1 MFVPGGHHPE
11 AQDRC
16 PYCQRMIFHMPG
28 LLSNPGFTPKA
39 QEHLGLVRG
48 EASCIKGKGGK
59 GTP

>member
-1 MFVPGGHHPE
+1 
-11 AQDRC
+11 
-16 PYCQRMIFHMPG
+16 MPG